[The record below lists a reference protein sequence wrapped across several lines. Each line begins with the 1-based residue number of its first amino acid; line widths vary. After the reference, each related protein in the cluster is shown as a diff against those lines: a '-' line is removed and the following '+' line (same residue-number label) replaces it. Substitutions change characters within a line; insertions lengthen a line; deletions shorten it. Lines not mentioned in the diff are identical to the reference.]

1 MTQDKPTVESFI
13 EKWLVGYESLEQKLE
28 FGIEMKADL
37 ASLTPSNEKYWRE
50 RCEAAEGVI
59 ERFVVSPLHPD
70 TSDNGKKIFAEW
82 QELKSTPIPIQTPC
96 GWTRV
101 EDGLPEVDERVLIC
115 YDGEVCIAFHDG
127 ENWGDTDEYFLGEI
141 THWMKL
147 PTKPI

>member
-96 GWTRV
+96 V
-101 EDGLPEVDERVLIC
+101 ELEKEVERLKGLIEMNWKEE
-115 YDGEVCIAFHDG
+115 YDQAVNEIVQLQDQLKEA
-127 ENWGDTDEYFLGEI
+127 ENEI
-141 THWMKL
+141 REL
-147 PTKPI
+147 NRNL

>member
-96 GWTRV
+96 V
-101 EDGLPEVDERVLIC
+101 ELEKEVERLK
-115 YDGEVCIAFHDG
+115 G
-127 ENWGDTDEYFLGEI
+127 ENKDLIAYTEYVKRITDGGEWPM
-141 THWMKL
+141 TYEVYK
-147 PTKPI
+147 